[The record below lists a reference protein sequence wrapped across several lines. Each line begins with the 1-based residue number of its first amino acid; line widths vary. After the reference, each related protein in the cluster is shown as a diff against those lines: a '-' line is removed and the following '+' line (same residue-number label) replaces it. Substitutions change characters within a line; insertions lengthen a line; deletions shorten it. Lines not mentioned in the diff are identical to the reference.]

1 MSAARRKAGKAKP
14 AVGGKSVAGGKPG
27 TKSEPSKAE
36 RTKPKKPPSVRS
48 DESSPET
55 ERRVRWAVIGAMALA
70 TIAFFASFVFDG
82 DAMLFGTDMLSQAYQ
97 SRAFGVQEVLA
108 GRGLPQWN
116 PYVYGGL
123 PYLSILPYPVYYP
136 TSLLYFVI
144 DLHRAIGWAF
154 VLHFLLAGVLAYALA
169 RELGLRAG
177 AAAVT
182 GVAYMF
188 TGYLVSHL
196 YAGQDGRMFAMTW
209 TPAVFLF
216 AERAI
221 ARRRLHWFL
230 WMAAVVALQVFT
242 PHVQMMYFAA
252 MAVGAYVLFRL
263 HRLRVELGE
272 WRTPLVF
279 LAAFAGAYLLAG
291 LITLVEVWPTW
302 NMVQFSHRAER
313 GYEYA
318 SSWSMPVQETL
329 ATIWPRF
336 QGYLES
342 YWGTNPFKL
351 HTEYLGAVPVL
362 LALLALT
369 VRRSATV
376 WFFAALAVLGIVFAW
391 GGATPLHRLFYWILP
406 MMKSFRAPAMMYSI
420 VALAVVVLAGHGAQ
434 ALYDRRAELADGSHL
449 AWKVIGGLGALWI
462 LLWFWAAGSPEGFGG
477 FWRGLL
483 YGGSLEPGR
492 AQAAAAAMPGFA
504 RSFGLFALFWAL
516 GAGICW
522 LATRERIG
530 ALAACLA
537 LAFLAGVDLWLVD
550 RDFYA
555 VVPAEGLVEPGP
567 AVEWLREQPE
577 PFRALPLPGA
587 FGPNDL
593 MLFGIPTV
601 TGSQNF
607 RLRWWDEL
615 VGEGG
620 ARLAETKLWPL
631 LDLRYV
637 IADRPIELAGL
648 ELAFDGGPLV
658 YRFDGTAGGAWLVH
672 EARARA
678 AGEAPSS
685 AVLDDAFD
693 PMRTALLQPGAAAP
707 RLAPAA
713 GPEPAPAW
721 STREPDRL
729 ALEVEPAADAILVLS
744 EIWHP
749 YWSARVDG
757 RPVEV
762 LQLDVALRGVPVP
775 AGRHTV
781 ELEFRD
787 PHVAYGAWGSAIGLA
802 ILVALLVATR
812 GRRHPAAS
820 VGTAA

>member
-1 MSAARRKAGKAKP
+1 MSAARRKPGKGKPPATGKGPKKQNAGKKP
-14 AVGGKSVAGGKPG
+14 
-27 TKSEPSKAE
+27 
-36 RTKPKKPPSVRS
+36 RS
-48 DESSPET
+48 DDASPAT
-55 ERRVRWAVIGAMALA
+55 ERRVRWAVLGAMAVA
-70 TIAFFASFVFDG
+70 SIAFFASFVFDG
-82 DAMLFGTDMLSQAYQ
+82 DAMLFGTDMLAQAYQ
-97 SRAFGVQEVLA
+97 SRAFAVQEVLA

-272 WRTPLVF
+272 WGTPLVL
-279 LAAFAGAYLLAG
+279 LAGFVGAYLLAG

-318 SSWSMPVQETL
+318 SSWSMPVQETV
-329 ATIWPRF
+329 AMIWPRF

-362 LALLALT
+362 LALLALS

-376 WFFAALAVLGIVFAW
+376 WFFAALAALGLVFAW
-391 GGATPLHRLFYWILP
+391 GGATPFHRLFYWLLP
-406 MMKSFRAPAMMYSI
+406 MMKSFRAPAMMYSV

-434 ALYDRRAELADGSHL
+434 ALYDRRAELADGKHV
-449 AWKVIGGLGALWI
+449 AWKVVGGLGALWI
-462 LLWFWAAGSPEGFGG
+462 VLWFWAAGSPEGFGG
-477 FWRGLL
+477 FWSGLL
-483 YGGSLEPGR
+483 YGSVEPAR

-516 GAGICW
+516 GAGLCW
-522 LATRERIG
+522 LAARDRIG
-530 ALAACLA
+530 ALPACLG
-537 LAFLAGVDLWLVD
+537 LAFLAGADLWTTD

-555 VVPAEGLVEPGP
+555 VVPAERLVEPGP
-567 AVEWLREQPE
+567 AVDWLREQPE

-607 RLRWWDEL
+607 RLRWWDDL

-631 LDLRYV
+631 LNLRYV
-637 IADRPIELAGL
+637 ISDRPIDLGGL
-648 ELAFDGGPLV
+648 EPAFDQGPLV
-658 YRFDGTAGGAWLVH
+658 YRYDGTAGGAWLVH
-672 EARARA
+672 EARGRT
-678 AGEAPSS
+678 AGETPA
-685 AVLDDAFD
+685 AAILDPAFD
-693 PMRTALLQPGAAAP
+693 PLATALLEPGIAP
-707 RLAPAA
+707 PRTAPAA
-713 GPEPAPAW
+713 GPEPAPVW

-729 ALEVEPAADAILVLS
+729 VLEVEPAADGILVLA

-757 RPVEV
+757 EPAEV
-762 LQLDVALRGVPVP
+762 LQVDVALRGVAVP

-787 PHVAYGAWGSAIGLA
+787 PHVGYGAWGSGIGLA
-802 ILVALLVATR
+802 ILVGLLVATR
-812 GRRHPAAS
+812 GRRGPADSKHGSATEE
-820 VGTAA
+820 TAG

>member
-1 MSAARRKAGKAKP
+1 MSAAKGKSGKAKP
-14 AVGGKSVAGGKPG
+14 GAAGKPA
-27 TKSEPSKAE
+27 SKPDAGKTGGAKA
-36 RTKPKKPPSVRS
+36 RKPPRARS
-48 DESSPET
+48 DDTSPET
-55 ERRVRWAVIGAMALA
+55 ERRVRWAVLGAMAVA
-70 TIAFFASFVFDG
+70 TLAFFASFIFDG
-82 DAMLFGTDMLSQAYQ
+82 DAMLFGTDMLAQAYQ
-97 SRAFGVQEVLA
+97 SRAFAVQEVLA

-209 TPAVFLF
+209 TPAVFLL

-230 WMAAVVALQVFT
+230 WMAAVIALQVFT

-263 HRLRVELGE
+263 HRLRVELRE
-272 WRTPLVF
+272 WRTPLVL
-279 LAAFAGAYLLAG
+279 LAGFAGAYLLAG

-318 SSWSMPVQETL
+318 SSWSMPVQESV
-329 ATIWPRF
+329 AMIWPRF
-336 QGYLES
+336 QGYLDG

-369 VRRSATV
+369 VRRGATV
-376 WFFAALAVLGIVFAW
+376 WFFAALAALGLAFAW
-391 GGATPLHRLFYWILP
+391 GGATPLHRVFYWILP

-434 ALYDRRAELADGSHL
+434 ALYDRRAELADGRHV

-462 LLWFWAAGSPEGFGG
+462 VLWFWAAGSPEGFGG

-483 YGGSLEPGR
+483 YGGSLEPAR
-492 AQAAAAAMPGFA
+492 AQAASAAMPGFA

-522 LATRERIG
+522 LAARERIA

-537 LAFLAGVDLWLVD
+537 LAFLAGADLWLVD

-555 VVPAEGLVEPGP
+555 VVPAERLVEPGP

-577 PFRALPLPGA
+577 PFRALPLPDA
-587 FGPNDL
+587 YGPNDL
-593 MLFGIPTV
+593 MLFGIQTV

-607 RLRWWDEL
+607 RLRWWDDL

-631 LDLRYV
+631 LNLRYV
-637 IADRPIELAGL
+637 IAGRAIELAGL
-648 ELAFDGGPLV
+648 EPAFDQGPIV

-672 EARARA
+672 EARSRP
-678 AGEAPSS
+678 AGEAAAS
-685 AVLDDAFD
+685 ALLDASFD
-693 PMRTALLQPGAAAP
+693 PLRTALLEPGVALPATAP
-707 RLAPAA
+707 SM
-713 GPEPAPAW
+713 GPAPAPEW
-721 STREPDRL
+721 TVREPDHL
-729 ALEVEPAADAILVLS
+729 ALEVEPTAEGILVLS

-749 YWSARVDG
+749 YWRARVDG
-757 RPVEV
+757 EPADV
-762 LQLDVALRGVPVP
+762 LQIDVALRGVPVT

-802 ILVALLVATR
+802 ILVGLLVATR
-812 GRRHPAAS
+812 GRRDPVS
-820 VGTAA
+820 PERTAA

>member
-1 MSAARRKAGKAKP
+1 MSAARRKAVK
-14 AVGGKSVAGGKPG
+14 GKSGSAGKSAAAGKPG
-27 TKSEPSKAE
+27 TKPESAKTGGTKA
-36 RTKPKKPPSVRS
+36 KKPPRARA
-48 DESSPET
+48 DEASPEI
-55 ERRVRWAVIGAMALA
+55 ERRVRWAVLGAMAVA
-70 TIAFFASFVFDG
+70 TVAFFASFVFDG
-82 DAMLFGTDMLSQAYQ
+82 DAMLFGTDMLAQAYQ
-97 SRAFGVQEVLA
+97 SRAFAVQEVLA

-154 VLHFLLAGVLAYALA
+154 VLHFLLAGALAYALA

-263 HRLRVELGE
+263 HQVRVEMRG
-272 WRTPLVF
+272 WKTPLVL
-279 LAAFAGAYLLAG
+279 LAGFVGAYLLAG

-318 SSWSMPVQETL
+318 SSWSMPVRETL

-351 HTEYLGAVPVL
+351 HTEYLGAVPVM

-376 WFFAALAVLGIVFAW
+376 WFFAALAALGLVFAW

-434 ALYDRRAELADGSHL
+434 ALYDRRSELAEGRHV

-462 LLWFWAAGSPEGFGG
+462 VLWFWAAGSPDGFGG

-492 AQAAAAAMPGFA
+492 AQAAAAAMPVFA

-522 LATRERIG
+522 LAARERIG

-537 LAFLAGVDLWLVD
+537 LALLAGVDLWRVD

-555 VVPAEGLVEPGP
+555 VVPAERIVEPGP
-567 AVEWLREQPE
+567 AVEWLREEPE

-607 RLRWWDEL
+607 RLLWWDDL

-631 LDLRYV
+631 LNLRYV
-637 IADRPIELAGL
+637 ISDRPLELGGL
-648 ELAFDGGPLV
+648 GLAFDRGPLV
-658 YRFDGTAGGAWLVH
+658 YRFEGTAGGAWLVH
-672 EARARA
+672 EARERPASETPA
-678 AGEAPSS
+678 S
-685 AVLDDAFD
+685 AVLDGSFD
-693 PMRTALLQPGAAAP
+693 PMRTALLEPGVAAP
-707 RLAPAA
+707 PLAPAT

-721 STREPDRL
+721 SIREPDRL

-757 RPVEV
+757 EPAQV
-762 LQLDVALRGVPVP
+762 LQVDVALRGVPVP
-775 AGRHTV
+775 AGRHSV

-787 PHVAYGAWGSAIGLA
+787 TNVAYGAWGSAIGLA
-802 ILVALLVATR
+802 ILASLLVATR
-812 GRRHPAAS
+812 RHRDPAPPDE
-820 VGTAA
+820 TAA

>member
-1 MSAARRKAGKAKP
+1 MSAAKRKAGKVKAGAADKP
-14 AVGGKSVAGGKPG
+14 APAKKAPRERVDDAS
-27 TKSEPSKAE
+27 PSI
-36 RTKPKKPPSVRS
+36 
-48 DESSPET
+48 
-55 ERRVRWAVIGAMALA
+55 ERRVRWAVLGAMAVA

-82 DAMLFGTDMLSQAYQ
+82 DAMLFGTDMLAQAYQ
-97 SRAFGVQEVLA
+97 SRAFAVQEVLA

-154 VLHFLLAGVLAYALA
+154 VLHFLLAGALGYALA

-209 TPAVFLF
+209 TPALFLF

-221 ARRRLHWFL
+221 ARRRVHWFL

-272 WRTPLVF
+272 WRTPLVL
-279 LAAFAGAYLLAG
+279 LAGFVGAYLLAG

-329 ATIWPRF
+329 AMIWPRF

-362 LALLALT
+362 LAMLALT
-369 VRRSATV
+369 ARRSATV
-376 WFFAALAVLGIVFAW
+376 WFFAALAALGLVFAW

-406 MMKSFRAPAMMYSI
+406 MMKSFRAPAMMYSV

-434 ALYDRRAELADGSHL
+434 ALYDRRTELADGSHV

-462 LLWFWAAGSPEGFGG
+462 VLWFWAAGSPEGFGG

-483 YGGSLEPGR
+483 YGGSIEPAR
-492 AQAAAAAMPGFA
+492 AQAASAAMPGFA

-516 GAGICW
+516 GAAFCW
-522 LATRERIG
+522 LATRQRIG

-537 LAFLAGVDLWLVD
+537 LAGLAGVDLWLVD

-555 VVPAEGLVEPGP
+555 VVPAERLVEPGP
-567 AVEWLREQPE
+567 AVEWLQEQPE

-593 MLFGIPTV
+593 MLFGIPAV

-607 RLRWWDEL
+607 RLRWWDDL

-631 LDLRYV
+631 LNLRYV
-637 IADRPIELAGL
+637 ISDRPIELAGL
-648 ELAFDGGPLV
+648 EPAFERGPLV
-658 YRFDGTAGGAWLVH
+658 YRFDGTVGGAWLVH
-672 EARARA
+672 EARSRP
-678 AGEAPSS
+678 AGEAPGP

-693 PMRTALLQPGAAAP
+693 PLRTALLEPGVGAP
-707 RLAPAA
+707 RTALATA
-713 GPEPAPAW
+713 PERAPAW
-721 STREPDRL
+721 TIREADRL
-729 ALEVEPAADAILVLS
+729 GLELEAAADGILVLS

-749 YWSARVDG
+749 YWRARVDG
-757 RPVEV
+757 EPADV
-762 LQLDVALRGVPVP
+762 LQVDVALMGIPVT

-781 ELEFRD
+781 ELAFRD
-787 PHVAYGAWGSAIGLA
+787 PHVTYGAWGSAIGLA
-802 ILVALLVATR
+802 ILVGLLVATR
-812 GRRHPAAS
+812 SRRHAAAPEE
-820 VGTAA
+820 TAA